1 VSCPAALRDNRQ
13 PGGCTTAAMPYQL
26 EIVRKP
32 NYLHAIVSGQNT
44 VENVK
49 GYLMELL
56 RACETNQCFHVL
68 IEERLTGRRL
78 ETWDVYQIASDSS
91 AHARGFFRSIAYVDV
106 NAGGD
111 LMKFA
116 ETVANNRGV
125 PMRLFASVA
134 EAETWLA
141 GKRR

>member
-1 VSCPAALRDNRQ
+1 M
-13 PGGCTTAAMPYQL
+13 TYQL
-26 EIVRKP
+26 QIVEKP
-32 NYLHAIVSGQNT
+32 TYLHAIVTGSNT
-44 VENVK
+44 MENVT
-49 GYLMELL
+49 GYLAALL
-56 RACETNQCFHVL
+56 RECEARQVFNVL

-78 ETWDVYQIASDSS
+78 ETWDIYQIASDNS
-91 AHARGFFRSIAYVDV
+91 ALARGVFRAIAYVDV

-125 PMRLFASVA
+125 PLNLFATVA

-141 GKRR
+141 GKAR

>member
-1 VSCPAALRDNRQ
+1 
-13 PGGCTTAAMPYQL
+13 MPYPL
-26 EIVRKP
+26 RLIEKP
-32 NYLHAIVSGQNT
+32 TYLHAIVTGQNS
-44 VENVK
+44 VESVT
-49 GYLMELL
+49 GYLQELL
-56 RACETNQCFHVL
+56 RECEARQCYNVL

-91 AHARGFFRSIAYVDV
+91 AHARGVFNAVAYVDV

-125 PMRLFASVA
+125 PMNVFSTVA
-134 EAETWLA
+134 EAEQWLA
-141 GKRR
+141 GKPR